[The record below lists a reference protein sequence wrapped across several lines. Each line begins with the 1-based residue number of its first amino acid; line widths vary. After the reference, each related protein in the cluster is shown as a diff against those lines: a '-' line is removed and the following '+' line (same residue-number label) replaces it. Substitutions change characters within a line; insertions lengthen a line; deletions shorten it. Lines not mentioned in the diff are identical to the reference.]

1 MSTIKTINHHQQKK
15 YLISQNFSVRILNA
29 NGLILILF
37 GEKRDD
43 VMLDVRLGVE
53 DHDELNKSFC

>member
-1 MSTIKTINHHQQKK
+1 
-15 YLISQNFSVRILNA
+15 LNA

>member
-1 MSTIKTINHHQQKK
+1 
-15 YLISQNFSVRILNA
+15 LNA

-53 DHDELNKSFC
+53 DHDELKKIILLHFFLNIR